1 MKIKLLVEGGEMKP
15 GPTLSQ
21 KIGPLGMNIGEIINK
36 INVETKSFKGMKV
49 PVELDI
55 NVGTK
60 TFTVDVFSPP
70 VSELIKKEAGI
81 EKGAGE
87 HMKLKAGNISI
98 EQVISIAKTKRG
110 NLLSKTLKSAVKDV
124 VGSCVSSGVLV
135 ESKEAKEIEKDID
148 EGIYDKEIRDEKTE
162 TSDEKKAKLA
172 KYFKDLKDKQE
183 KAIKKAM
190 EEAEAAKAAAEA
202 AKVAAAGTTA
212 VATPAAGT
220 AATTTPATTAAT
232 VAPTAAK
239 TAAPAKAEKGKAK

>member
-36 INVETKSFKGMKV
+36 INTETKSFKGMKV

-60 TFTVDVFSPP
+60 TFNVDVFSPP
-70 VSELIKKEAGI
+70 VSELIKKEAGA

-87 HMKLKAGNISI
+87 HKKLKAGNISI

-110 NLLSKTLKSAVKDV
+110 NLLSKDLKSAVKDV
-124 VGSCVSSGVLV
+124 VGSCVSLGILV
-135 ESKEAKEIEKDID
+135 ESKEAKEIEQDID
-148 EGIYDKEIRDEKTE
+148 AGVYDKEIRNEKTE
-162 TSDEKKAKLA
+162 TSDEKKLA
-172 KYFKDLKDKQE
+172 LSKYFKDLKDKQE
-183 KAIKKAM
+183 KAIKKAQ

-202 AKVAAAGTTA
+202 AKAAAGPVATVA
-212 VATPAAGT
+212 ATPAAGAT
-220 AATTTPATTAAT
+220 APTTAAAT
-232 VAPTAAK
+232 PAAK